1 MNKFDEKTE
10 KSFGEIFSADS
21 IEFKNVPAQEPC
33 GFGII
38 QRSLQEAIKTGSS
51 FAKIESGAIV
61 NVDKS
66 KIFNGE

>member
-1 MNKFDEKTE
+1 MTFDAETE
-10 KSFGEIFSADS
+10 KSFGEIFSAHS

-33 GFGII
+33 GFGVL

-51 FAKIESGAIV
+51 FAKIENGAIV